1 MWICQG
7 NVCHLGLIIFQYRYM
22 ECLAYIKFSIYLQ
35 FSAVQNNILKNL
47 LHISC
52 FRDDTFW
59 GTGIAQSVL

>member
-1 MWICQG
+1 
-7 NVCHLGLIIFQYRYM
+7 M

-59 GTGIAQSVL
+59 GTGIAQSVLWLVYWLDY